1 MNPSGVNTTKNSS
14 PSATELRNLRK
25 QLVIK
30 MNLQAGS
37 LCRAHKKKRKALKR
51 LIDTI
56 TSQMLA
62 LSAFVSRFQTW
73 DYPHMHFKSVT

>member
-1 MNPSGVNTTKNSS
+1 
-14 PSATELRNLRK
+14 
-25 QLVIK
+25 